1 MSGLIRGFVYVGAS
15 RRLLG
20 NSAVKAEV
28 IWSAEHLAGGADPD
42 GFTVMIMND
51 PAAIFAGSSFLSGY
65 DISAWGIYTDGS
77 ITISTPAMPSPP
89 PPSPPPPPGCDTD
102 PCFPGTHCTEHNVTF
117 EFICHACP
125 TGYLG
130 DGIACDD
137 VDECS
142 STGNHSCDVMTE
154 CVNTVGAH
162 TCTPCPEGFEGSGL
176 EGCLDVDECAA
187 DNGGCAANCTNVV
200 GSRECGPCPEGS
212 FGSGYTGCSD
222 INECL
227 SDNGGCDFSTDCI
240 DTVGGR
246 TCTACPSGYSGS
258 GEEGCVDIDEC
269 QDGNNGGC
277 SQDPLVTCSNQQ
289 PGVAC
294 GACPAGYRGSG
305 FGADGC
311 RPALTC
317 AEGNG
322 GCDPLTTCSDA
333 AGGGTLCGD
342 CPDGFSGSGS
352 TQCSE
357 VDGCLA
363 APCWP
368 GVDCADVPA
377 PGVGYICG
385 DCPPGMI
392 GNGMSCE
399 EDKCVSGEACSALVT
414 CATTPGGGYTCGTC
428 PQGFIAPVGG
438 AEGVGVNGCQDV
450 DECATSRGGCDPL
463 VSCVNVA
470 GGYYCTACPDGYRGG
485 GDRCLPMTACS
496 TDNGGCDELTTCTDV
511 SGGTQCGT
519 CPAGYI
525 GEGDTGC
532 VDEPGC
538 SEDGGECFEGVACQD
553 VPPPG
558 TGYFC
563 GKCPVGYVGDGA
575 DCTLNACFNFHG
587 GCDPRVDCTND
598 AAAPAGR
605 RCGACPIG
613 YSDTL
618 LDGTQCDN
626 TNGCS
631 EQPCFPGVECTDVV
645 APGTGRTCAACP
657 AGYQPSGDWCE
668 DVDECAGEES
678 VCWALSSAIKTTCI
692 NRVMSVEYP
701 RGYDCSACPSGYK
714 GSGTSGC
721 SPSMTCDV
729 NNGGCWVGS
738 GELAGL
744 STSCTDSDYGPQ
756 CGACPEGY
764 AGTGDEGCYD
774 FDACAG
780 LPCFPGVVCTD
791 AKAPAQGHACDMCPE
806 GYEGDGET
814 CSMCSIRVTI
824 VDSTVVDGKERRAGW
839 YRGERMLIVGQLDG
853 LSSPNCTN
861 TQGITYR
868 WAGARSDGS
877 TLVLDAATNK
887 ANTMKLSIPKA
898 DLAVGMS
905 YTFRLY
911 TSMRGNTQ
919 VMNSAEL
926 QFYVESQPL
935 VVAVSGGN
943 VITGDRNAV
952 TLNASNSIDPDG
964 EEGDI
969 LFRWTCS
976 RDDNT
981 GSCRFANGT
990 LVPTRLAGAAIS
1002 VRLQGGAPEAV
1013 NYTFSVTGSKVE
1025 RSTTVW
1031 TKITV
1036 MVGGPPV
1043 VAIAA
1048 TLSKANPN
1056 EPLRLS
1062 SEISAV
1068 DPAAV
1073 TLEWTVEPAGNHS
1086 GLVLADAMASADPY
1100 QEDLV
1105 IAAHHLVAG
1114 GAYLFTLRATDLI
1127 GDGMAVVEVQVNTPP
1142 AGGHI
1147 VVDPLAGIALSTVFG
1162 LRALSWTDED
1172 QPLWY
1177 SFSYLVLDSPGRTQV
1192 TLADFTPLPPPL
1204 YEFADVLSEPGVQA
1218 FGHTVQC
1225 IATVQDALGATAS
1238 AGMNVTVEAPSEE
1251 QQAGLVDSVSGEA
1264 EAELLNGN
1272 HDAALI
1278 RIDGTTSLLNQNGS
1292 STRRRLLEEG
1302 APEEEELAARQQQRD
1317 NLLDMMSSC
1326 REEMFATA
1334 TSVERLSVSA
1344 SSLVAV
1350 PGEVG
1355 SAAQD
1360 SSLQLF
1366 GGLLSDSRSTAAP
1379 APLSA
1384 AAATAI
1390 CGGLSSL
1397 TQSVNG
1403 SDANA
1408 TAGRAAE
1415 VLGLM
1420 ESMAASLLQSAA
1432 PGEKPQEVLSAT
1444 LAMAAQRSD
1453 ASKQI
1458 NPLSAPGS
1466 ATAVAFP
1473 SSLGQALLA
1482 VECITNSSNATATNG
1497 TVCGAESSAAVGA
1510 NSTLEA
1516 TKRTPLQVDTKLIT
1530 SKSDPFLGTVGA
1542 SDTVASDVTT
1552 IELTG
1557 EDGGVLSVQGL
1568 QEGITF
1574 TLALEAGQGGGEAGF
1589 QGTMRCTFWDVEEE
1603 RYSTEGCVALPN
1615 PAPAGAELYW
1625 KSLVV
1630 GEFPSGLGEMWGIG
1644 NLTLA
1649 AGCMEEY
1656 GALDPAYE
1664 GTDAGMRKYVTNA
1677 TSGEEECALANAENA
1692 EGCWWEWK
1700 QQIFV
1705 GGACEQAAELSCL
1718 CTHLTDFKAQQ
1729 EVEVESFEPPE
1740 VKTLQTDDMLNI
1752 TAEDLLK
1759 SAMLLTIVGGIMGG
1773 AVYLA
1778 TASLG
1783 ADRESRQRMLEA
1795 LVANYGS
1802 GANTFKKRRLQQGAK
1817 GGTSDAYVEVWTW
1830 SIFEEARQRGIV
1842 QMSQKL
1848 KRRQR
1853 EHVREKV
1860 LSIDRVLQGAA
1871 AGAPGAG
1878 GLLGAVLSAED
1889 ALGDDDGSDKPT
1901 PVSNLPPIYTQ
1912 SLYATN
1918 QLPAIDR
1925 MQLPSLDL
1933 SLGLDIPLSDVND
1946 LNEAPMVMAGDSIE
1960 GDPGAAGERADDVAA
1975 GESAVKALEEDAQSR
1990 GRAVCEGASDATLAP
2005 WDAETSTLRS
2015 RHAELVAAGN
2025 TAVDRVAQ
2033 RGDLLMMY
2041 AARGAV
2047 RSGAATRGLP
2057 PASGEAVLEGRRGG
2071 RGRRGGSRSRSPSP
2085 SRSRSP
2091 SPVRPGGTAGV
2102 TVKLGGGRGRERQ
2115 RPDPQTESDLPDSMS
2130 VMKRM
2135 TTFADALA
2143 DRNDAQVD
2151 ELVRD
2156 SPISVKSGKGGSPS
2170 TGAVDDEVLGFLRDR
2185 KERPVSARLQPP
2197 PSSKSSRQQGGAQS
2211 GSNSPEA
2218 LPQIEDEEPMEDLE
2232 SQEEVDPE
2240 VLRLRRRLKLYSKKD
2255 QNSNASQ
2262 PAQHAKQVCWN
2273 QTQPAEPEFRLAV
2286 PEPEEPAARSG
2297 DDADVRRMK
2306 SHLKAAGHLV
2316 APTEEELA
2324 QERIR
2329 TEKAAHV
2336 AAIERARLD
2345 LEEAKQHK
2353 AELKEKHMRT
2363 EQAVVHAVLRARIA
2377 KTHGMKPLED
2387 FPTERPSVDRAKR
2400 RRMGVRLVAFA
2411 RMVSVLHQVQDLRVS
2426 ERLCELLGLT
2436 LTAVNECLPIE
2447 QMRVMALERAFK
2459 ESASKAM
2466 DTELH
2471 KAYLGASASM
2481 QKNGPELAAIRKVSQ
2496 FDMPERPGPV
2506 TESAQK
2512 YEASQEAEEASA
2524 SSQYKERDAK
2534 TAVRRKGTVRSWKA
2548 QHMKNVKATVTL
2560 STAAGSHKGR
2570 AAEASDDPLQIVER
2584 VLGTAMVMAFL
2595 DSKSMVTRW
2604 QLRTQMDLMEQS
2616 QWEYPSPRTFRWYV
2630 NIFKVLINSQ
2640 NGPGWY
2646 YRTILWN
2653 LIFLQRPDGS
2663 YEISPSLVGVLHVN
2677 PPSPDLGLS
2686 LEKDLSEELMRSSI
2700 PERLYEIYEGLEEDQ
2715 QADQVEAIWA
2725 TLCVIE
2731 RYERLPFGWEVN
2743 PQSRPSERQS
2753 LSQLAEHYLSRQ
2765 TAECPDLAEALP
2777 SIRKLASDRVE
2788 VWNSRHVDAIKAL
2801 RADYMKNKAK
2811 AARDEYEELSFW
2823 ERRSQQRARV
2833 QNFVRQA
2840 MSSHPWASIASTK
2853 CLAPVTRAQR
2863 ILVECTSVL
2872 LLLVVTLWFYYS
2884 KAATCCI
2891 AMKRHL
2897 GCPEPITE
2905 SSPCFDH
2912 AQCFEFMEDEQY
2924 DEQRASFECDA
2935 FPKETLFG
2943 RLWATV
2949 ILLSISLPVN
2959 IFFKLIFHMGGMA
2972 GIPGHWTSGV
2982 SKKLLKVFRKEEAGK
2997 RQLENFFFLVFTLFL
3012 DPRLISRALARYL
3025 ALGVRSLEFLLEKL
3039 AASGRSAGRRIRYYW
3054 EVVRFLWR
3062 FHVRGED
3069 ISKMVAEAEVKELL
3083 VVGRKEAQER
3093 AASTFE
3099 RARSEMD
3106 NPYIQL
3112 CYFLIGL
3119 MWAMSVWVMIAYAV
3133 LIRMMLGSDAE
3144 NAVLTQW
3151 ITTVIIDNLGVQ
3163 VVKAITI
3170 KLWIKALFAY
3180 LQDYAKDEAGVVGWY
3195 ERYIAKNLNM
3205 KYTTALDD
3213 AVESEYDTLGVF

>member
-125 TGYLG
+125 TGY
-130 DGIACDD
+130 
-137 VDECS
+137 
-142 STGNHSCDVMTE
+142 
-154 CVNTVGAH
+154 
-162 TCTPCPEGFEGSGL
+162 
-176 EGCLDVDECAA
+176 
-187 DNGGCAANCTNVV
+187 
-200 GSRECGPCPEGS
+200 
-212 FGSGYTGCSD
+212 
-222 INECL
+222 
-227 SDNGGCDFSTDCI
+227 
-240 DTVGGR
+240 
-246 TCTACPSGYSGS
+246 
-258 GEEGCVDIDEC
+258 
-269 QDGNNGGC
+269 
-277 SQDPLVTCSNQQ
+277 
-289 PGVAC
+289 
-294 GACPAGYRGSG
+294 
-305 FGADGC
+305 
-311 RPALTC
+311 
-317 AEGNG
+317 
-322 GCDPLTTCSDA
+322 
-333 AGGGTLCGD
+333 
-342 CPDGFSGSGS
+342 
-352 TQCSE
+352 
-357 VDGCLA
+357 
-363 APCWP
+363 
-368 GVDCADVPA
+368 
-377 PGVGYICG
+377 ICG

-450 DECATSRGGCDPL
+450 DE
-463 VSCVNVA
+463 
-470 GGYYCTACPDGYRGG
+470 
-485 GDRCLPMTACS
+485 
-496 TDNGGCDELTTCTDV
+496 
-511 SGGTQCGT
+511 
-519 CPAGYI
+519 
-525 GEGDTGC
+525 
-532 VDEPGC
+532 
-538 SEDGGECFEGVACQD
+538 
-553 VPPPG
+553 
-558 TGYFC
+558 
-563 GKCPVGYVGDGA
+563 
-575 DCTLNACFNFHG
+575 
-587 GCDPRVDCTND
+587 
-598 AAAPAGR
+598 
-605 RCGACPIG
+605 
-613 YSDTL
+613 
-618 LDGTQCDN
+618 
-626 TNGCS
+626 
-631 EQPCFPGVECTDVV
+631 
-645 APGTGRTCAACP
+645 
-657 AGYQPSGDWCE
+657 YQPSGDWCE

-756 CGACPEGY
+756 CGACPE
-764 AGTGDEGCYD
+764 
-774 FDACAG
+774 
-780 LPCFPGVVCTD
+780 
-791 AKAPAQGHACDMCPE
+791 
-806 GYEGDGET
+806 
-814 CSMCSIRVTI
+814 
-824 VDSTVVDGKERRAGW
+824 
-839 YRGERMLIVGQLDG
+839 LDG

-1705 GGACEQAAELSCL
+1705 GGACEQAYSDQLFSFMDAV
-1718 CTHLTDFKAQQ
+1718 FK
-1729 EVEVESFEPPE
+1729 
-1740 VKTLQTDDMLNI
+1740 T
-1752 TAEDLLK
+1752 
-1759 SAMLLTIVGGIMGG
+1759 
-1773 AVYLA
+1773 
-1778 TASLG
+1778 
-1783 ADRESRQRMLEA
+1783 
-1795 LVANYGS
+1795 
-1802 GANTFKKRRLQQGAK
+1802 GAN
-1817 GGTSDAYVEVWTW
+1817 
-1830 SIFEEARQRGIV
+1830 
-1842 QMSQKL
+1842 
-1848 KRRQR
+1848 
-1853 EHVREKV
+1853 
-1860 LSIDRVLQGAA
+1860 
-1871 AGAPGAG
+1871 PG
-1878 GLLGAVLSAED
+1878 L
-1889 ALGDDDGSDKPT
+1889 
-1901 PVSNLPPIYTQ
+1901 
-1912 SLYATN
+1912 
-1918 QLPAIDR
+1918 
-1925 MQLPSLDL
+1925 
-1933 SLGLDIPLSDVND
+1933 
-1946 LNEAPMVMAGDSIE
+1946 
-1960 GDPGAAGERADDVAA
+1960 
-1975 GESAVKALEEDAQSR
+1975 
-1990 GRAVCEGASDATLAP
+1990 
-2005 WDAETSTLRS
+2005 
-2015 RHAELVAAGN
+2015 
-2025 TAVDRVAQ
+2025 
-2033 RGDLLMMY
+2033 
-2041 AARGAV
+2041 
-2047 RSGAATRGLP
+2047 
-2057 PASGEAVLEGRRGG
+2057 
-2071 RGRRGGSRSRSPSP
+2071 
-2085 SRSRSP
+2085 
-2091 SPVRPGGTAGV
+2091 
-2102 TVKLGGGRGRERQ
+2102 
-2115 RPDPQTESDLPDSMS
+2115 
-2130 VMKRM
+2130 
-2135 TTFADALA
+2135 
-2143 DRNDAQVD
+2143 
-2151 ELVRD
+2151 
-2156 SPISVKSGKGGSPS
+2156 
-2170 TGAVDDEVLGFLRDR
+2170 
-2185 KERPVSARLQPP
+2185 
-2197 PSSKSSRQQGGAQS
+2197 
-2211 GSNSPEA
+2211 
-2218 LPQIEDEEPMEDLE
+2218 
-2232 SQEEVDPE
+2232 
-2240 VLRLRRRLKLYSKKD
+2240 
-2255 QNSNASQ
+2255 
-2262 PAQHAKQVCWN
+2262 
-2273 QTQPAEPEFRLAV
+2273 
-2286 PEPEEPAARSG
+2286 
-2297 DDADVRRMK
+2297 
-2306 SHLKAAGHLV
+2306 
-2316 APTEEELA
+2316 
-2324 QERIR
+2324 
-2329 TEKAAHV
+2329 
-2336 AAIERARLD
+2336 
-2345 LEEAKQHK
+2345 
-2353 AELKEKHMRT
+2353 
-2363 EQAVVHAVLRARIA
+2363 
-2377 KTHGMKPLED
+2377 
-2387 FPTERPSVDRAKR
+2387 
-2400 RRMGVRLVAFA
+2400 
-2411 RMVSVLHQVQDLRVS
+2411 
-2426 ERLCELLGLT
+2426 
-2436 LTAVNECLPIE
+2436 
-2447 QMRVMALERAFK
+2447 
-2459 ESASKAM
+2459 
-2466 DTELH
+2466 
-2471 KAYLGASASM
+2471 
-2481 QKNGPELAAIRKVSQ
+2481 
-2496 FDMPERPGPV
+2496 
-2506 TESAQK
+2506 
-2512 YEASQEAEEASA
+2512 
-2524 SSQYKERDAK
+2524 
-2534 TAVRRKGTVRSWKA
+2534 
-2548 QHMKNVKATVTL
+2548 
-2560 STAAGSHKGR
+2560 
-2570 AAEASDDPLQIVER
+2570 
-2584 VLGTAMVMAFL
+2584 
-2595 DSKSMVTRW
+2595 
-2604 QLRTQMDLMEQS
+2604 
-2616 QWEYPSPRTFRWYV
+2616 
-2630 NIFKVLINSQ
+2630 
-2640 NGPGWY
+2640 
-2646 YRTILWN
+2646 
-2653 LIFLQRPDGS
+2653 
-2663 YEISPSLVGVLHVN
+2663 
-2677 PPSPDLGLS
+2677 
-2686 LEKDLSEELMRSSI
+2686 
-2700 PERLYEIYEGLEEDQ
+2700 
-2715 QADQVEAIWA
+2715 
-2725 TLCVIE
+2725 
-2731 RYERLPFGWEVN
+2731 
-2743 PQSRPSERQS
+2743 
-2753 LSQLAEHYLSRQ
+2753 
-2765 TAECPDLAEALP
+2765 
-2777 SIRKLASDRVE
+2777 
-2788 VWNSRHVDAIKAL
+2788 
-2801 RADYMKNKAK
+2801 
-2811 AARDEYEELSFW
+2811 
-2823 ERRSQQRARV
+2823 
-2833 QNFVRQA
+2833 
-2840 MSSHPWASIASTK
+2840 
-2853 CLAPVTRAQR
+2853 
-2863 ILVECTSVL
+2863 
-2872 LLLVVTLWFYYS
+2872 
-2884 KAATCCI
+2884 
-2891 AMKRHL
+2891 
-2897 GCPEPITE
+2897 
-2905 SSPCFDH
+2905 
-2912 AQCFEFMEDEQY
+2912 
-2924 DEQRASFECDA
+2924 
-2935 FPKETLFG
+2935 
-2943 RLWATV
+2943 
-2949 ILLSISLPVN
+2949 
-2959 IFFKLIFHMGGMA
+2959 
-2972 GIPGHWTSGV
+2972 
-2982 SKKLLKVFRKEEAGK
+2982 
-2997 RQLENFFFLVFTLFL
+2997 
-3012 DPRLISRALARYL
+3012 
-3025 ALGVRSLEFLLEKL
+3025 
-3039 AASGRSAGRRIRYYW
+3039 
-3054 EVVRFLWR
+3054 
-3062 FHVRGED
+3062 
-3069 ISKMVAEAEVKELL
+3069 
-3083 VVGRKEAQER
+3083 
-3093 AASTFE
+3093 
-3099 RARSEMD
+3099 
-3106 NPYIQL
+3106 
-3112 CYFLIGL
+3112 
-3119 MWAMSVWVMIAYAV
+3119 
-3133 LIRMMLGSDAE
+3133 
-3144 NAVLTQW
+3144 
-3151 ITTVIIDNLGVQ
+3151 
-3163 VVKAITI
+3163 
-3170 KLWIKALFAY
+3170 
-3180 LQDYAKDEAGVVGWY
+3180 
-3195 ERYIAKNLNM
+3195 
-3205 KYTTALDD
+3205 
-3213 AVESEYDTLGVF
+3213 